1 MTLQWKSLNSIMS
14 KKKSLY
20 LKKKKKITGIVVLSI
35 SVILL
40 AFGLM
45 TGGFVD
51 VLSKATIICLECIG
65 IG

>member
-1 MTLQWKSLNSIMS
+1 MD
-14 KKKSLY
+14 
-20 LKKKKKITGIVVLSI
+20 LKKKEKIIRIIVLSV

-40 AFGLM
+40 ALGLM

-51 VLSKATIICLECIG
+51 VLSKASVICLECIG